1 MLNMPNQE
9 VTAPQAGVAPQVE
22 APEATTTANAEP
34 IKKGKK
40 DSKAEAFKAEGAKI
54 RDAESDDVKAAEG
67 SKSDKVAFVCALG
80 DPNKK
85 QPRVANKKDVDSYV
99 VVGYKFKALED
110 MMVPVAPLKAGFKN
124 LIDTEAPTERQVKA
138 GEMIS
143 LNLVE
148 TGLFISRNEFA
159 GIFTGEGEAV
169 FVTAKFSDERGDEPL
184 PVLRKM
190 NPGSIKENMDLVADM
205 VGVTADSKGTPKV
218 KPEYADIFGVL
229 YQARKAQ
236 RGTGTPKEK
245 VQGESYKSMAAAF
258 RSFYG
263 KKWN

>member
-1 MLNMPNQE
+1 MLTNPNQE
-9 VTAPQAGVAPQVE
+9 VTAGVNAQAETQETAT
-22 APEATTTANAEP
+22 ATTATAEV
-34 IKKGKK
+34 KKGKK
-40 DSKAEAFKAEGAKI
+40 DSKAEAFKADGAKI

-67 SKSDKVAFVCALG
+67 TKSDKVAFVCALG

-110 MMVPVAPLKAGFKN
+110 MTVPVAPLKANFKN
-124 LIDTEAPTERQVKA
+124 LIDVEAPTERQVKA
-138 GEMIS
+138 GEFIS

-148 TGLFISRNEFA
+148 TGLFISKNEFG
-159 GIFTGEGEAV
+159 GIFTGEGESV
-169 FVTAKFSDERGDEPL
+169 FITAKFSDERGDEPL

-205 VGVTADSKGTPKV
+205 VGQTGESKGTPKV

-229 YQARKAQ
+229 YQPRTAK

-245 VQGESYKSMAAAF
+245 VQGESYKAMAAAF
-258 RSFYG
+258 RQFYG
-263 KKWN
+263 QKWN